1 MTTTPERTAD
11 AGALAPAD
19 DEYFGEHHVYQPHRA
34 GIPDLRVY
42 FRQLWSRRHFAAE
55 LSRSTMR
62 AAHTNTFFGQ
72 MWLVLNPLL
81 LALVYF
87 IMVDVLAPSTKAVA
101 GKSASHGQDWGYFA
115 HLCAGLFAFYFITG
129 CMTAGGQ
136 SVIGGGKLIMNTAFP
151 RMLLPL
157 SAVRT
162 GFYRFLP
169 TLIVYAVLHVA
180 AGFPIGKKLVLV
192 IPIIVLMTLFA
203 SGLACLFGTLYV
215 YFRDISSFIPYFNR
229 IWLYL
234 SPVIIPLS
242 TLEKHLHG
250 TGFLNPLYSI
260 VGLWSELLTA
270 NTVLGPSFWLA
281 ATAWSVGTFT
291 VGSLLFMSREREFAV
306 RI

>member
-87 IMVDVLAPSTKAVA
+87 VLVDLLSVHTAKNPAPGWA
-101 GKSASHGQDWGYFA
+101 YFA
-115 HLCAGLFAFYFITG
+115 HLCAGLFAFYFISG
-129 CMTAGGQ
+129 CMTTGGQ

-162 GFYRFLP
+162 GFFRFLP
-169 TLIVYAVLHVA
+169 TMIVYAALHLMAHRPVSPKLLLA
-180 AGFPIGKKLVLV
+180 VPILGLL
-192 IPIIVLMTLFA
+192 TLFA
-203 SGLACLFGTLYV
+203 AGLACLFGTLFV
-215 YFRDISSFIPYFNR
+215 YFRDISSFIPYFTR

-242 TLEKHLHG
+242 TLQTRFEKAHILWVA
-250 TGFLNPLYSI
+250 FCNPLFSLL
-260 VGLWSELLTA
+260 GLWSDLLSD
-270 NTVLGPSFWLA
+270 NKILGPQYWLVG
-281 ATAWSVGTFT
+281 TAWAVGTFV
-291 VGSLLFMSREREFAV
+291 VGSLVFMSREREFAV